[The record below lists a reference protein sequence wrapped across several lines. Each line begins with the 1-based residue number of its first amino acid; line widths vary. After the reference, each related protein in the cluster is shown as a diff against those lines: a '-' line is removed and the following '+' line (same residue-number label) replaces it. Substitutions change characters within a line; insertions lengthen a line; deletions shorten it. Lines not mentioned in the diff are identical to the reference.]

1 MKKLAVLISAS
12 LLSTTV
18 FADTDNKP
26 VTEQTTSAATPTV
39 DMSKVSYLIG
49 RGMGEQ
55 LEKGKVELDQESFT
69 KGLQSALTGKD
80 SDISEKDAAPIMEAF
95 QKEMMAKMQKFE
107 KVKADANLKASS
119 TFQEAISKVDNI
131 KEVPDSKGVYIQTLK
146 EGDGQQP
153 TKDDTVTVNYKGTTP
168 SEAYASDTKGSLK
181 TIEAGNLIGNEF
193 DSSYKRNEPTTFPLS
208 GVVKCWQEAI
218 PQMKVG
224 SKAIVYC
231 SSDTAYGEQDVPNI
245 GPNQLLSFQVELLK
259 IDDKKTDDKNEDKEV
274 SKS

>member
-12 LLSTTV
+12 LLSTAV
-18 FADTDNKP
+18 FADTESKT
-26 VTEQTTSAATPTV
+26 VAEQTATSTV
-39 DMSKVSYLIG
+39 DMNKVSYLIG
-49 RGMGEQ
+49 RNMGEQ
-55 LEKGKVELDQESFT
+55 LAQGQVDLDQGNFT
-69 KGLQSALTGKD
+69 KGLQSALAGKD
-80 SDISEKDAAPIMEAF
+80 SDISEKDATAIMEAF
-95 QKEMMAKMQKFE
+95 QKEMMEKMQKLE
-107 KVKADANLKASS
+107 KVKADANLKASN

-131 KEVPDSKGVYIQTLK
+131 KAVPDSNGVYIQTLK

-168 SEAYASDTKGSLK
+168 SEAYASDNEGSLK
-181 TIEAGNLIGNEF
+181 AIEAGNLIGSEF

-218 PQMKVG
+218 TQMKVG
-224 SKAIVYC
+224 SEAIVYC
-231 SSDTAYGEQDVPNI
+231 SPNTAYGSQDVPNI

-259 IDDKKTDDKNEDKEV
+259 VANKKDDDKGENKEV

>member
-12 LLSTTV
+12 LLSTAV

-26 VTEQTTSAATPTV
+26 VTTQATPVAAPTV

-55 LEKGKVELDQESFT
+55 LEKGKVDLDQDSFT
-69 KGLQSALTGKD
+69 KGLQSALAGKD
-80 SDISEKDAAPIMEAF
+80 SDIAKKDADTIMEAF
-95 QKEMMAKMQKFE
+95 QKEMTAKME
-107 KVKADANLKASS
+107 KLEKAKADANLKASN
-119 TFQEAISKVDNI
+119 TFQEAISKVENI
-131 KEVPDSKGVYIQTLK
+131 KEVPGSKGVYVQTLK

-153 TKDDTVTVNYKGTTP
+153 TIDDTVTVNYKGTTP
-168 SEAYASDTKGSLK
+168 SEAYAADTEGSLK

-224 SKAIVYC
+224 STAIVYC

-259 IDDKKTDDKNEDKEV
+259 VDEKKADDKSEDKA
-274 SKS
+274 SKTL